1 MHKKVEYSCMPGHML
16 LGDPVLTCLRSGDW
30 SISPPRCKYIDCDK
44 VGALQGG
51 KVHYLN
57 DSTHLGS
64 VVEFRCDR
72 HYRLEGEER
81 VTCGETGAW
90 SAAPPSCA
98 EIRCP
103 APDKINN
110 TIFRPSSRQD
120 EYFAENISY
129 EQENLINLF
138 CYRLFLTP
146 LFHSSATC
154 SPLTAGGGSPRP
166 PHSVWGR
173 S

>member
-1 MHKKVEYSCMPGHML
+1 MHNTEPWRQVHKKVEYSCMPGHML

-110 TIFRPSSRQD
+110 TIFRPSSRQG
-120 EYFAENISY
+120 EYRAENIVMSR
-129 EQENLINLF
+129 I
-138 CYRLFLTP
+138 
-146 LFHSSATC
+146 
-154 SPLTAGGGSPRP
+154 
-166 PHSVWGR
+166 
-173 S
+173 